1 MTWLP
6 PSTEWKC
13 QNHNSG
19 PLPSKPKA
27 GLSPKPFPSP
37 GTTAQLPRLDEDMV
51 HEEAGQ
57 LRLQSGFRNKDKGPE
72 ELSSPYNHLR
82 AEDEKQ
88 IT

>member
-6 PSTEWKC
+6 PSAEWKR

-19 PLPSKPKA
+19 LLPSKAA

-37 GTTAQLPRLDEDMV
+37 GTTAQLPRLDEDVV

-57 LRLQSGFRNKDKGPE
+57 LRLQSGFRNKDKRPK
-72 ELSSPYNHLR
+72 ELSSPYSHLR
-82 AEDEKQ
+82 TEDEKQ